1 MKVVD
6 RGKYVWY
13 NGFKLEKEGTNMAKF
28 KAFSGTVYHQVDD
41 KGRVRIPSKFFLK
54 DDGGEAAVKNDD
66 KNYAMELYF
75 MAGTSGCI
83 SVYEKEALEVRL
95 QALMEIPNS
104 SEKVVMAK
112 RKIMGSVERVETDKQ
127 GRVVIPTPLR
137 LYAKINRELVTVG
150 NIDHFE
156 IWAKEVYEPMD
167 SEMSFK
173 SAYSE
178 VGFF

>member
-1 MKVVD
+1 
-6 RGKYVWY
+6 
-13 NGFKLEKEGTNMAKF
+13 MAKF

-54 DDGGEAAVKNDD
+54 DGEDTAEASDKNDD

-83 SVYEKEALEVRL
+83 SVYEKDALEVRL
-95 QALMEIPNS
+95 QALREIPNT
-104 SEKVVMAK
+104 SERVVMAK
-112 RKIMGSVERVETDKQ
+112 RKIMSSVEKVETDKQ

-137 LYAKINRELVTVG
+137 IYAKINKELVTVG
-150 NIDHFE
+150 NDDHFE

-167 SEMSFK
+167 SEMSFS
-173 SAYSE
+173 SAYGE